1 ELQFKEISTGA
12 QNDLLRATDIA
23 ERMVREY
30 GMSDL
35 GVVTFEKERRPMF
48 LETGL
53 GYDTGR
59 SVSEETSRSID
70 QEVTKMIQKAYSMAK
85 EILEAHLEPLEIL
98 AKCLLKK
105 EVVEGEELRAILREA
120 SLVAKINYDLPQ
132 K

>member
-1 ELQFKEISTGA
+1 
-12 QNDLLRATDIA
+12 LRATDIA

-59 SVSEETSRSID
+59 SVSEETARSID
-70 QEVTKMIQKAYSMAK
+70 GEVKKMIQEAYTMAR
-85 EILEAHLEPLEIL
+85 EILEAHLDQLGIL
-98 AKCLLKK
+98 AQCLLKK
-105 EVVEGEELRAILREA
+105 EVVEGEELRRILKEPA
-120 SLVAKINYDLPQ
+120 PAAGTKE
-132 K
+132 